1 MGFFK
6 SSGRHAR
13 QEGGKTII
21 AEGCFISGEITE
33 LKGALHIDGRIDG
46 IIDSGYDLSIGGS
59 GYVTGLIKA
68 KQIVLSGTLEG
79 KVACES
85 IEILATGKLIGELI
99 CGEFTL
105 ETGGKFIG
113 QSHEMTED
121 GMVVSLPETFERL
134 GDLVQTSTMERA
146 SLTQQDY
153 PDNPDKQMDE
163 FDTASKEVLK

>member
-6 SSGRHAR
+6 SSRRHAR

-21 AEGCFISGEITE
+21 AEGCFISGEIADLT
-33 LKGALHIDGRIDG
+33 GALHIDGRIDG
-46 IIDSGYDLSIGGS
+46 IIDSGYDVSIGES
-59 GYVTGLIKA
+59 GHVTGLIKA
-68 KQIVLSGTLEG
+68 KQIVLSGILEG

-113 QSHEMTED
+113 QSHEMTEG
-121 GMVVSLPETFERL
+121 GMVVSLPETFEQL
-134 GDLVQTSTMERA
+134 GNMTQIPTLRTKTLNKHNDPDL
-146 SLTQQDY
+146 
-153 PDNPDKQMDE
+153 KMDE
-163 FDTASKEVLK
+163 SE

>member
-6 SSGRHAR
+6 SSHRHAN

-21 AEGCFISGEITE
+21 AEGCLISGEITD

-46 IIDSGYDLSIGGS
+46 IIDSGYDVSIGES
-59 GYVTGLIKA
+59 GHVTGLIKA
-68 KQIVLSGTLEG
+68 KQIVLSGVLEG

-99 CGEFTL
+99 CDEFTL

-113 QSHEMTED
+113 QSHEMTEG
-121 GMVVSLPETFERL
+121 GMVVSLPETFEQL
-134 GDLVQTSTMERA
+134 GDMAQTSTLERV
-146 SLTQQDY
+146 SLNNQNNT
-153 PDNPDKQMDE
+153 DKPMDE
-163 FDTASKEVLK
+163 VDAASIEVRK

>member
-21 AEGCFISGEITE
+21 AEGCLISGEIAD
-33 LKGALHIDGRIDG
+33 LKGALHIDGHIDG
-46 IIDSGYDLSIGGS
+46 IIDSGYDVSIGES
-59 GYVTGLIKA
+59 GHVTGLIKA
-68 KQIVLSGTLEG
+68 KQIVLSGLLEG

-105 ETGGKFIG
+105 EAGGKFIG
-113 QSHEMTED
+113 QSHEMTEG
-121 GMVVSLPETFERL
+121 GMVVSLPETFEQL
-134 GDLVQTSTMERA
+134 GYMTQTSSLAKVSLNNQSNSDKPKTDVDEASVEER
-146 SLTQQDY
+146 
-153 PDNPDKQMDE
+153 K
-163 FDTASKEVLK
+163 